1 MTKNILKLILPAM
14 AAAVMLQSC
23 GGVAGGDD
31 PGVEYAPDMYV
42 SKGYEPMTQLE
53 SKQFQLVTVSG
64 KTVMLTKDGKTM
76 REPVKGSIP
85 RDLDFEAGHVLI
97 NNFLWMQYPY
107 ANSIGGK
114 DSASKTL
121 KNPIPLT
128 EKALATGKRLYNI
141 NCAPCHGLDGVGKG
155 PVAAKVAGIPSYKS
169 ARILNLTDGGA
180 YHTITYGLN
189 NMGSYASVLTP
200 QQRWEVIHYINYLK
214 TN

>member
-14 AAAVMLQSC
+14 AAAIMLQSC
-23 GGVAGGDD
+23 GVAGGDD

-76 REPVKGSIP
+76 RDPVKGSIP
-85 RDLDFEAGHVLI
+85 RDLDFEAGHVQI

-114 DSASKTL
+114 DSASKML
-121 KNPIPLT
+121 QNPIQLT
-128 EKALATGKRLYNI
+128 EKSLANGKRLYNI
-141 NCAPCHGLDGVGKG
+141 NCAPCHGVDGLGKG